1 MYWICQQIL
10 ERRRKCKSKG
20 KRVVWASI
28 QFGPAPY
35 HHVHT
40 FLYAKTSTRP
50 LFQQTQHPATTF
62 SSLLSLPQQH
72 AAAASHLER
81 TQPPGSTELHA
92 AVCARYTHAD
102 TAAPPPP
109 PAGWVTG
116 PQAAVRWQGP
126 QQWEL
131 AAVEELPEAEG
142 ASHGGG
148 ATHGGGRLI
157 DRLGL
162 KQSTDLALSM

>member
-1 MYWICQQIL
+1 M
-10 ERRRKCKSKG
+10 
-20 KRVVWASI
+20 
-28 QFGPAPY
+28 
-35 HHVHT
+35 
-40 FLYAKTSTRP
+40 
-50 LFQQTQHPATTF
+50 
-62 SSLLSLPQQH
+62 
-72 AAAASHLER
+72 
-81 TQPPGSTELHA
+81 ELHA